1 MFTHAI
7 VRKPGPNF
15 AEGITTSDLKS
26 ANFFSILHQ
35 HQAYVET
42 LKSIGLE
49 VIILD
54 PLPDYPDSYFVE
66 DAAVVTP
73 KVAVITRPGAETRRG
88 EAIAIAPVLAEYRE
102 IVSIQ
107 APGTLD
113 GGDVL
118 MVGRHFF
125 IGISDRT
132 NTEGAEQLG
141 FILEQHGYTW
151 TPLPVSGGLHL
162 KSGVNFMGGN
172 TLLLTQ
178 VFSARYEFN
187 SYEMIVVDE
196 AETYAAN
203 TLWVNDH
210 LIMPAGFPK
219 TRHNLENLGLP
230 IIELEVSEARKMD
243 GGLTCLSLR
252 L

>member
-1 MFTHAI
+1 MFIHAI
-7 VRKPGPNF
+7 VRKPGPNY
-15 AEGITTSDLKS
+15 AQGITTSDFIS
-26 ANFFSILHQ
+26 ANFTKALHQ
-35 HQAYVET
+35 HQAYVKT
-42 LKSIGLE
+42 LRSIGLE

-66 DAAVVTP
+66 DAAILTP
-73 KVAVITRPGAETRRG
+73 EVAVITRPGAETRQG
-88 EAIAIAPVLAEYRE
+88 EASAIAPVLAEYRE
-102 IVSIQ
+102 TVSIQ

-132 NTEGAEQLG
+132 NTEGTEQLG

-162 KSGVNFMGGN
+162 KSGVNFVGGN

-187 SYEMIVVDE
+187 SYEMVVVDE

-252 L
+252 F